1 MKKFL
6 KITENCI
13 SGRDGRPYQKIMYV
27 AINDLTFV
35 EDNSPYEYGDRY
47 TVGVYGKTYEIS
59 ETEYIEITKLI
70 EEKMLI
76 NKNK

>member
-6 KITENCI
+6 KITEDCI
-13 SGRDGRPYQKIMYV
+13 SANGLPYQKTMYV

-35 EDNSPYEYGDRY
+35 EDDIHAYGGRY
-47 TVGVYGKTYEIS
+47 TVGVYGKIYEIS
-59 ETEYIEITKLI
+59 ETVYNEITKLI